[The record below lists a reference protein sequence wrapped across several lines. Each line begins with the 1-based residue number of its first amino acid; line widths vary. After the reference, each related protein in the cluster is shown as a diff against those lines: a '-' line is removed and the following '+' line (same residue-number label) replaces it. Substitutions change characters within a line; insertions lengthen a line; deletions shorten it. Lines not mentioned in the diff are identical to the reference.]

1 MLALNDSQ
9 LKLVMTAASSLEV
22 EKRDLFLQRIAAK
35 LQLRGSRFTDVD
47 LETAIRLALT
57 GLIQSAA

>member
-9 LKLVMTAASSLEV
+9 LKLVMAAAGGLEV
-22 EKRDLFLQRIAAK
+22 EKRDLFLQRVAAK
-35 LQLRGSRFTDVD
+35 LELRGHRFTDVD